1 MKFTTLT
8 MNGKDYKLR
17 LGAAH
22 ITELEKHLGGR
33 NPLDILMAAENGNL
47 PPLTGTLRILH
58 ASMQKFQHGV
68 SWTNVLDI
76 YDEYVDEG
84 NTYTDLLPHLIEVF
98 QVSGFFKKAPETMES
113 TGAENQ

>member
-1 MKFTTLT
+1 MKYTTLT

-22 ITELEKHLGGR
+22 IEQLEKHLGGR
-33 NPLDILMAAENGNL
+33 NPLDLLMAAENGNM

-68 SWTNVLDI
+68 SFSDVQNL

-84 NTYTDLLPHLIEVF
+84 NTYMDLLPHLIEVF
-98 QVSGFFKKAPETMES
+98 QISGFFKKAPEMEAA
-113 TGAENQ
+113 TGAAIQ